1 MKCFN
6 NSTNST
12 NTSSSELKLTIL
24 LSFSV
29 VFGTITIIV
38 NTLCLIFYLKNK
50 ESILKWTFQD
60 FDTCT
65 IIVIDILLGFV
76 NLIDSSIA
84 LIEPIFNQ
92 DLYMTVI
99 LCLNYFFMMDLS
111 KYMLLTAFER
121 LIAIKFRRRLKKLS
135 LKSEFY
141 LRLFKL
147 SLRLVF
153 GLTFLIFSFSPL
165 IFCYEFSIDIE
176 YYLISNSIII
186 FCIISTA
193 IIYLFML
200 FFILKEKKR
209 KIDCTKQNKC
219 AFSSTNQK
227 IIRLNLLK
235 KQVIFFF
242 AISFTILPVVFTTTI
257 VSLVKKESL
266 EISPEQLIIFGYIA
280 VILALFAYNVE
291 PLMYFLSYISLKRKL
306 LI

>member
-1 MKCFN
+1 
-6 NSTNST
+6 
-12 NTSSSELKLTIL
+12 
-24 LSFSV
+24 
-29 VFGTITIIV
+29 
-38 NTLCLIFYLKNK
+38 LKNK

-176 YYLISNSIII
+176 YYLISNS
-186 FCIISTA
+186 T
-193 IIYLFML
+193 
-200 FFILKEKKR
+200 
-209 KIDCTKQNKC
+209 
-219 AFSSTNQK
+219 STNQK